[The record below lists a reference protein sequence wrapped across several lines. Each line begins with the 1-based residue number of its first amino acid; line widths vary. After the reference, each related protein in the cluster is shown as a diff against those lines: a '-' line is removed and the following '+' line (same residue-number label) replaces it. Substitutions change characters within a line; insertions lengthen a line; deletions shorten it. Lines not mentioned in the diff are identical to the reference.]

1 MSENNNHH
9 PDKARSSSKA
19 STAAQDNARAKL
31 PAMDKLL
38 ATKAMEQAIQAFG
51 RERVK
56 HAIRE
61 MQQPWRSGSSMPPAA
76 LDAQRYPAWVHKRLS
91 PGSYQ
96 RVFNLTGTT
105 IHTNLGRAPL
115 SKKLWQEA
123 EALVTEPMNLE
134 FDLNTGRR
142 GQREQIVA
150 QRLCQLTGA
159 PAACL
164 VNNNAAA
171 LMLVLNTL
179 GLNREVPV
187 SRGELIEIGGSFRLP
202 ELMQRSGCHLV
213 EVGTTNR
220 THERDYANAIN
231 DKTSMLLKVHPSNFH
246 VEGFT
251 HTTDLKTLA
260 QLAQQHELPLV
271 EDLGSGTL
279 VDLTRFG
286 LPAEPMPQQSL
297 QAGVDVVTFSGDK
310 LLGSTQ
316 AGIILGRQDLID
328 AINKNPLKRALRL
341 DKVGLVLL
349 DKTLAIYEQPER
361 LHEEI
366 PILATLTTPISELE
380 RRAAYLLPIL
390 RRVVPGASISC
401 QPSEGQIGSGAL
413 PSERIAS
420 RALVIKPGPEQQANA
435 LATALR
441 QLPIPVIARV
451 AKDALWLDMRGA
463 LDLAALAKNLSELN
477 P

>member
-1 MSENNNHH
+1 LRVPQDNNQT
-9 PDKARSSSKA
+9 PSKA
-19 STAAQDNARAKL
+19 SIDTSTNTRAKL

-38 ATKAMEQAIQAFG
+38 ATAAMAQAIEKFG

-61 MQQPWRSGSSMPPAA
+61 IQQPWRAGQNVTPEASDP
-76 LDAQRYPAWVHKRLS
+76 QRYPVWVQQRLA
-91 PGSYQ
+91 PNSYQ

-105 IHTNLGRAPL
+105 IHTNLGRSPL
-115 SKKLWQEA
+115 SKALWREA

-142 GQREQIVA
+142 GQREQVVA
-150 QRLCQLTGA
+150 ERLCQLTGA
-159 PAACL
+159 EAACL

-231 DKTSMLLKVHPSNFH
+231 DQTAMLLKVHPSNFH

-260 QLAQQHELPLV
+260 QLAQQHQLPLV

-279 VDLTRFG
+279 VDLTRYG

-297 QAGVDVVTFSGDK
+297 QAGVDMVTFSGDK
-310 LLGSTQ
+310 LLGGTQ
-316 AGIILGRQDLID
+316 AGIILGRRDLID
-328 AINKNPLKRALRL
+328 QINQNPLKRALRL

-361 LHEEI
+361 LQQEI
-366 PILATLTTPISELE
+366 PILATLTTPMADLE
-380 RRAAYLLPIL
+380 QRAAQLLPIL
-390 RRVVPGASISC
+390 QRALPSASISC
-401 QPSEGQIGSGAL
+401 QVCEGQIGSGAL

-420 RALVIKPGPEQQANA
+420 RALVIEPGPDQQANA
-435 LATALR
+435 LSAAMR

-463 LDLAALAKNLSELN
+463 VDVQTLATNFSELTL
-477 P
+477 

>member
-1 MSENNNHH
+1 M
-9 PDKARSSSKA
+9 PDKTNTDPNSG
-19 STAAQDNARAKL
+19 STETSANARAKL
-31 PAMDKLL
+31 PSMDKLL
-38 ATKAMEQAIQAFG
+38 ATPGMEDAIGAFG

-56 HAIRE
+56 HAIRTL
-61 MQQPWRSGSSMPPAA
+61 QQPWRTGEQVPRTA
-76 LDAQRYPAWVHKRLS
+76 LLVDSYPAWVRQRLS
-91 PGSYQ
+91 PNSYQ

-105 IHTNLGRAPL
+105 IHTNLGRSPL
-115 SKKLWQEA
+115 SKTLWREA

-134 FDLNTGRR
+134 FDLSTGRR
-142 GQREQIVA
+142 GQREDIVA

-159 PAACL
+159 EAACL

-220 THERDYANAIN
+220 THERDYANAITDN
-231 DKTSMLLKVHPSNFH
+231 TSMLLKVHPSNFH

-251 HTTDLKTLA
+251 HTTDLKTLS
-260 QLAQQHELPLV
+260 QLAQQHKLPLV

-279 VDLTRFG
+279 VDLTRYG

-310 LLGSTQ
+310 LLGGTQ

-328 AINKNPLKRALRL
+328 QINKNPLKRALRL

-361 LHEEI
+361 LQQEI
-366 PILATLTTPISELE
+366 PILATLTTSLAKLE
-380 RRAAYLLPIL
+380 QRAAHLQPIL
-390 RRVVPGASISC
+390 QAQLPGATIRC
-401 QPSEGQIGSGAL
+401 QASEGQIGSGAL

-420 RALVIKPGPEQQANA
+420 RALVIEPGPEQQANA
-435 LATALR
+435 LSAALR
-441 QLPIPVIARV
+441 ELPIPVIARV

-463 LDLAALAKNLSELN
+463 LDLEELAANLRELS